1 MKTYTLTAIGVSR
14 TITGTLADAI
24 RLAMEID
31 REYQRAYGVTVTDE
45 DGLTIA
51 NVDDGEVTE

>member
-1 MKTYTLTAIGVSR
+1 MQTYTLTAIGISR
-14 TITGTLADAI
+14 TITGTLEDAI

-45 DGLTIA
+45 DGLTVA
-51 NVDDGEVTE
+51 TVDGDEVTE

>member
-1 MKTYTLTAIGVSR
+1 MQTYTLTAIGISR

-24 RLAMEID
+24 RLAIEID

-45 DGLTIA
+45 VGLTVA

>member
-1 MKTYTLTAIGVSR
+1 MQTYTLTAIGISR

-24 RLAMEID
+24 RLAIEID

-45 DGLTIA
+45 DGLTVA

>member
-1 MKTYTLTAIGVSR
+1 MQYTLTAIGVSR
-14 TITGTLADAI
+14 TITGTLEDAI
-24 RLAMEID
+24 RVAIEID
-31 REYQRAYGVTVTDE
+31 REFQRAYGVTVTDE